1 MKEEKEFC
9 PEYIQQPHKKHIKT
23 IKRTGYYVL
32 KKSSDI

>member
-1 MKEEKEFC
+1 MKKEKEFC
-9 PEYIQQPHKKHIKT
+9 PEHMQQPHKKRAKT